1 MKRPVGLILAV
12 MLLLLFQERLAQA
25 QQKVSLQADV
35 IFASHESVWIDPSI
49 GPLAEELRKIFG
61 YSNYQLLTRLTGNV
75 VLQDS
80 WRGELPGGFILMVI
94 PREVRDSFISLDAWI
109 LQGRVL
115 FLRTTIRLR
124 NTGVILL
131 GGPPYSTGVLIVAL
145 SAKTE

>member
-12 MLLLLFQERLAQA
+12 MLLLLLQDRLAEA
-25 QQKVSLQADV
+25 QQKISLQADV
-35 IFASHESVWIDPSI
+35 IFASHESGGVDQSI
-49 GPLAEELRKIFG
+49 GPLAEELRRIFG
-61 YSNYQLLTRLTGNV
+61 YSNYQLLTRLTGDV

-124 NTGVILL
+124 NAGVILL
-131 GGPPYSTGVLIVAL
+131 GGPPYSVGVLIVAL
-145 SAKTE
+145 SAKVE